1 MAMAGTPDQSKS
13 KVSDL
18 PGLDDSGYD
27 GFGSANKGKNTVTE
41 TFNANGVKRL
51 LEICSRTKQ
60 DQFWISMTDF
70 LIVVVLG
77 ASVVY
82 ILLMVEKDISY
93 ELGGKKA
100 AIKHYYNTVYGMVD
114 DE

>member
-1 MAMAGTPDQSKS
+1 MGTSTRDIRMAMAGTPDQSKS

-27 GFGSANKGKNTVTE
+27 GSGSASKGKNTGTE
-41 TFNANGVKRL
+41 TFNDKGVKRL

-70 LIVVVLG
+70 LIVVVVGQRGLHSLDG
-77 ASVVY
+77 RKRHK
-82 ILLMVEKDISY
+82 L
-93 ELGGKKA
+93 
-100 AIKHYYNTVYGMVD
+100 
-114 DE
+114 